1 MDNDVNIENDDK
13 QNLNIEKENINDNK
27 GMGENDY

>member
-13 QNLNIEKENINDNK
+13 QNLNIEKENINNNK